1 MGFSQSLS
9 DPCVLHNYQN
19 GNRSSII
26 LYVDDLLIL
35 AKNADETNTIIAG
48 LRRKYGDLTH
58 CLPDENGEID
68 YLNIQIQQTDEG
80 IWLHQTKYADKIFTD
95 LSYTPE
101 TECHRELPY
110 QGNLFEINHDSPP
123 LNPSEQARYR
133 KIIGKLLYTSTKTRI
148 VLALPIAF
156 LASRTAHA
164 TEQDMKKLLDV
175 LDWLYYHRDGGLLI
189 EHHSDD
195 EMKIYV
201 WADASDN
208 CHADARG
215 HTGMFMSI
223 GQEHGS
229 PVMYLSKKQK
239 PCHQEQHRKRTNSRI
254 HCSTSCSVGT
264 RSPHRMGIRTR
275 TCSPIPGQYQFHRYS
290 PSGE

>member
-1 MGFSQSLS
+1 
-9 DPCVLHNYQN
+9 
-19 GNRSSII
+19 
-26 LYVDDLLIL
+26 
-35 AKNADETNTIIAG
+35 
-48 LRRKYGDLTH
+48 
-58 CLPDENGEID
+58 
-68 YLNIQIQQTDEG
+68 
-80 IWLHQTKYADKIFTD
+80 
-95 LSYTPE
+95 
-101 TECHRELPY
+101 
-110 QGNLFEINHDSPP
+110 

-229 PVMYLSKKQK
+229 PVMYLSKKQNLVTKSSTESELIAVYIAVPHAQWAREALTEWGYEQEHAVLYQDNISSIVIAHRGNK
-239 PCHQEQHRKRTNSRI
+239 PFSKSGHINRRYMIAQQYIEEGTLVMP
-254 HCSTSCSVGT
+254 HCSTDNMLSDPLTKTLNIKTTSA
-264 RSPHRMGIRTR
+264 HFNKMIGIESIKFSKTSSKGEVQVFN
-275 TCSPIPGQYQFHRYS
+275 TLFHNMNL
-290 PSGE
+290 